1 MYRQTAPTMNLFPIN
16 EKTSEVSAQNVP
28 ATRNIQSMDLFP
40 QPAGFAAPFPKEEF
54 PKIPDSRWAHSLILS
69 YAFSLVFIS
78 WTQGLLVV
86 LWLIISKSTS
96 EID

>member
-1 MYRQTAPTMNLFPIN
+1 MNLFPIN

-54 PKIPDSRWAHSLILS
+54 PKIPDSR
-69 YAFSLVFIS
+69 
-78 WTQGLLVV
+78 
-86 LWLIISKSTS
+86 
-96 EID
+96 